1 MKQKPFAKNNPPE
14 DYIETGL
21 KKAQSAV
28 NLVFL
33 QTKSGLDHPLLKD
46 WDIYKHHEHYLAFAR
61 KGELTKPFEDVLVD
75 KYFHRLRDSKKDS
88 IESIETAHSIELSLG
103 LLVSMAAYYSAMARV
118 FSEQGDSVDMA
129 HYLIKFAE
137 VNGML
142 HRLHSEVLHIQ
153 IKLPLAE
160 VFTELKVIDDFK
172 KDDSKRKSDIAKM
185 RHANDPKAKEKELV
199 KECWFAWQ
207 DDPSLYASLSDFA
220 RDMADKCDHLKPSRE
235 TISRWISK
243 VWRAEYDHARR
254 VTT

>member
-172 KDDSKRKSDIAKM
+172 KDDSKRKSENSLKRKVASDPNALADRLMILREYEIWQNNPEDYGTKEEFLKKM
-185 RHANDPKAKEKELV
+185 LEDCKFYKTLTTKTLRLWLKAEKESV
-199 KECWFAWQ
+199 NE
-207 DDPSLYASLSDFA
+207 
-220 RDMADKCDHLKPSRE
+220 
-235 TISRWISK
+235 
-243 VWRAEYDHARR
+243 
-254 VTT
+254 